1 MTMAHHKTRDLTL
14 GAALGLAF
22 GLGCPYDDTDHCSV
36 EDGDAYC
43 ARKYPDEPRQYCAV
57 GHGTCEDKYYT
68 EALDGCVA
76 AQPAEAECYSPCGGR
91 KSAQDDDACDGQAD
105 ASTSSVTGTGTEA
118 TTEPTGGPTTQG
130 TGSMSNSGSE
140 TDTGSSSTAPGGCVA
155 SIECIDPE
163 APICEDTECVPC
175 STDEQCAD
183 RDAGMPAC
191 RADGQC
197 VACTP
202 SNASACVDSTPVC
215 NAANECEGCRF
226 HEQCEGTAC
235 EIATGACF
243 ADTCVVEVD
252 RDGGADY
259 ESIDDAIADGCVVVV
274 RDAAGGY
281 PEEVTI
287 AGGISVAILAA
298 DGASPILAG
307 SVGSGQPALEITG
320 GATVYVQG
328 LRINGNDMGG
338 LGVEVNAATIYLDR
352 TTVGG
357 NAGGGITFSNAA
369 EGHLRNCFVGGDVS
383 DIAAVDVA
391 GSSVEILY
399 STLGAGFGSAA
410 ALRCDGPASVD
421 VRNSLLVAR
430 TDDPEV
436 DCSTDSLET
445 SATEADLGD
454 MNTNWFTAGG
464 FASGNFHLSLLAPA
478 AILSAGE
485 WRTGDPATDID
496 GELRPT
502 EPGAVDAAGADV
514 P

>member
-1 MTMAHHKTRDLTL
+1 MAHHKTRDLSL

-43 ARKYPDEPRQYCAV
+43 VRKYPDEPRKYCAV

-68 EALDGCVA
+68 EALDGCVE

-91 KSAQDDDACDGQAD
+91 KSAQEDDACDGQAD
-105 ASTSSVTGTGTEA
+105 ASSSSVSGTGTEA

-140 TDTGSSSTAPGGCVA
+140 TETASSTAPSGCVA
-155 SIECIDPE
+155 SIECTDPE

-175 STDEQCAD
+175 SSDEQCAD
-183 RDAGMPAC
+183 RDVGLPAC

-202 SNASACVDSTPVC
+202 SNASGCVDSTPVC
-215 NAANECEGCRF
+215 NAATNECEGCTF

-243 ADTCVVEVD
+243 TDACVVEVD
-252 RDGGADY
+252 GDGGADY
-259 ESIDDAIADGCVVVV
+259 ESIGDAVADGCVVVV

-298 DGASPILAG
+298 DGASPILPGA
-307 SVGSGQPALEITG
+307 VGSGQPALEITG

-338 LGVEVNAATIYLDR
+338 VGVEVDAATAYFDR

-391 GSSVEILY
+391 GSTVEILY

-436 DCSTDSLET
+436 DCSTNSLET
-445 SATEADLGD
+445 SATEADVGD

-464 FASGNFHLSLLAPA
+464 FAAGNFHLSLLAPA
-478 AILSAGE
+478 AILTAGE
-485 WRTGDPATDID
+485 WRTGDPSTDID
-496 GELRPT
+496 GDARPG
-502 EPGAVDAAGADV
+502 EDASTDVAGADI